1 MHRRLNFAWR
11 RSSFFRGTIGRP
23 GNRWKHSVRQ
33 HADSPLNAYVLAYL
47 GEIALTGGDGPC
59 AESLYREAI
68 ERYRN
73 GPLEQQCRFGL
84 AHALE
89 LQGDSDEA
97 IRFYRFL
104 VENDQGDLADDA
116 QLQIGSLLYKKG
128 EYDQAVDTLADFESA
143 FPESPL
149 QASAGYWVGMS
160 YLASA
165 RYSEAVAALET
176 AAGNA
181 AETDLA
187 PAIEFSWA
195 DALNKSGNKDAARTH
210 FENVRKTWPESAWA
224 DDALQVLAQAAF
236 QADDLEGSVR
246 LGREFAD
253 KYADSPLRPVAA
265 QTLGRAL
272 LKQEQFEAAIEVF
285 EGLVAGQSAGSA
297 ATATESEAPTPD
309 AGQTPAETASAR
321 ANQYFLCPGVAW
333 GRSR

>member
-1 MHRRLNFAWR
+1 MYAASLRIRGILPGVILLLAQQLAAAPADDQYSVAASHYTHGRWQLAADEFEAFLKQFPDDSRSTSVVFFLGEALVQLQRYPQAGERFGEFLRLAPDDRYAPQAQFRLAEI
-11 RSSFFRGTIGRP
+11 FFFQGDY
-23 GNRWKHSVRQ
+23 RQ
-33 HADSPLNAYVLAYL
+33 ARESLEAFRTKHADSPLNAYVLAYL

-89 LQGDSDEA
+89 LQGDRDEA

-195 DALNKSGNKDAARTH
+195 DALNKLGKKGRCPHSFRECAEDLARI
-210 FENVRKTWPESAWA
+210 
-224 DDALQVLAQAAF
+224 
-236 QADDLEGSVR
+236 R
-246 LGREFAD
+246 LGR
-253 KYADSPLRPVAA
+253 
-265 QTLGRAL
+265 
-272 LKQEQFEAAIEVF
+272 
-285 EGLVAGQSAGSA
+285 
-297 ATATESEAPTPD
+297 
-309 AGQTPAETASAR
+309 
-321 ANQYFLCPGVAW
+321 
-333 GRSR
+333 